1 MLNDTIERID
11 RFASE
16 REWDQFHSP
25 KNLAASIS
33 IEANELLEIF
43 QWNDLSRQEIA
54 EDKNKSQEISEEISN
69 LSRILLNQNTKK
81 TTSAKESTSDL
92 DLGNLLEKNKGNK
105 TDKIDSAIAV
115 DVEVDIKKK

>member
-1 MLNDTIERID
+1 MLNDTIEMID
-11 RFASE
+11 RFARE

-54 EDKNKSQEISEEISN
+54 EGTDKFQEISEEIADVLIYCLRLCST
-69 LSRILLNQNTKK
+69 LSMDPISIINEKIELNKSKYPVDKSIGSSLKYKK
-81 TTSAKESTSDL
+81 FRE
-92 DLGNLLEKNKGNK
+92 
-105 TDKIDSAIAV
+105 
-115 DVEVDIKKK
+115 

>member
-54 EDKNKSQEISEEISN
+54 EDKNKSQEISEEIADVMIYCLRLCSTLKINPISVINEKIELNKEKYPINKSMGSSLKSN
-69 LSRILLNQNTKK
+69 KL
-81 TTSAKESTSDL
+81 
-92 DLGNLLEKNKGNK
+92 
-105 TDKIDSAIAV
+105 
-115 DVEVDIKKK
+115 

>member
-54 EDKNKSQEISEEISN
+54 EDKNKSQEISEEIADVMIYCLRLCSTLKINPISIINEKIELNKEKYPINKSMGSSLKSN
-69 LSRILLNQNTKK
+69 KL
-81 TTSAKESTSDL
+81 
-92 DLGNLLEKNKGNK
+92 
-105 TDKIDSAIAV
+105 
-115 DVEVDIKKK
+115 